1 MKRIIRLG
9 ESDLT
14 RIVKRVI
21 SENKIMEYD
30 FLYEILPKT
39 KLYKFLD
46 DITKVKTQ
54 IGSIRGGLRLV
65 IYNQDGTKED
75 DLSLNGFNI
84 NKTKQL
90 LRYKIDEYLTDE
102 MVDELRSIQKRR
114 RDPYMSHNSN
124 DITGLISIIINIIT
138 NRSPKEDTLEDIFD
152 RHYEN
157 KDWCAKVHRMLDSG
171 KISLD
176 QIKENFFDDILYFY
190 AKEFIDKEKLKMVV
204 SKKINNCID

>member
-21 SENKIMEYD
+21 SENKSMGFD

-39 KLYKFLD
+39 KLYKLLD

-54 IGSIRGGLRLV
+54 IGSISGGLRLV

>member
-1 MKRIIRLG
+1 MKRIISLG

-14 RIVKRVI
+14 RIVKKVI
-21 SENKIMEYD
+21 SENKIMGYS

-39 KLYKFLD
+39 KLYKLLD

-75 DLSLNGFNI
+75 DLSLNDFNI
-84 NKTKQL
+84 SKTKQF

-114 RDPYMSHNSN
+114 RDPYMGHNSN
-124 DITGLISIIINIIT
+124 DITDLITIIINIIT
-138 NRSPKEDTLEDIFD
+138 NRKPKEDTLEDIFD

-171 KISLD
+171 EISLN

>member
-39 KLYKFLD
+39 KLYKLLD